1 MRILVVDD
9 EKDVKTLFLQRFRR
23 EIRDGLF
30 EFSFCFSGEDA
41 MDYITTNVQEAI
53 LILSDINMPGM
64 TGIELLCKI
73 NAEIPQPKPI
83 VMMITAYDD
92 KSSRDQAIQYGAQEV
107 FIKPLDFQAIKDKLI
122 KLK

>member
-9 EKDVKTLFLQRFRR
+9 EHDVSTLFLQRFRR

-41 MDYITTNVQEAI
+41 LDYIKTNAQEAI

-73 NAEIPQPKPI
+73 NEEIPQPKPI

-92 KSSRDQAIQYGAQEV
+92 KSTRDQAIQNGAEEV
-107 FIKPLDFQAIKDKLI
+107 FNKPLDFQVIKDKLLQ
-122 KLK
+122 LK